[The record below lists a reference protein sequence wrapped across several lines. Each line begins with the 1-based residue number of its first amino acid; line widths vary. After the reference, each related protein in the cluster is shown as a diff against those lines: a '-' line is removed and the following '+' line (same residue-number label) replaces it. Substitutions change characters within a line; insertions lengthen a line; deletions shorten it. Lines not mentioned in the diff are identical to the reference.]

1 MIEMSR
7 IKDTILVTFPSEEFL
22 GEALLPALQDKLQEL
37 LDEQKPSI
45 VRFDLTDVALIT
57 SEILGFL
64 VSLHGKGVK
73 VLLCNPSADVRAVVE
88 MTKLDQF
95 LELVSDQPDMPTD

>member
-1 MIEMSR
+1 MS
-7 IKDTILVTFPSEEFL
+7 
-22 GEALLPALQDKLQEL
+22 
-37 LDEQKPSI
+37 
-45 VRFDLTDVALIT
+45 DVALIT
-57 SEILGFL
+57 SEVLGFL
-64 VSLHGKGVK
+64 VTLRGESVR

>member
-1 MIEMSR
+1 MIEMFR
-7 IKDTILVTFPSEEFL
+7 NEDVILVTFPSEEFL
-22 GEALLPALQDKLQEL
+22 GEALLPSLQDKLQVL
-37 LDEQKPSI
+37 LDEQKPNI

-64 VSLHGKGVK
+64 VSLHGKSVR

-88 MTKLDQF
+88 MTRLDKF
-95 LELVSDQPDMPTD
+95 LELVSDQPTMPTD